1 MAKLKIWLTSSN
13 RVAAAVVRHAGG
25 EPSRRRPMA
34 DGRGDLMSIRL
45 LGAVMGPGAKYPT
58 ARMGVSY
65 LASGSVRS
73 PTAVQPV
80 EALLAGKLCNCARR

>member
-1 MAKLKIWLTSSN
+1 M
-13 RVAAAVVRHAGG
+13 
-25 EPSRRRPMA
+25 RPVA
-34 DGRGDLMSIRL
+34 DGRGSSMFTRL
-45 LGAVMGPGAKYPT
+45 SGAVMGPEAKYPT

-80 EALLAGKLCNCARR
+80 EALLAGKL